1 MKPRRMVR
9 AEYDERRP
17 VWLVLW
23 LLVLALFGV
32 AISVTATHSRP
43 EQPAERPTQVRTPY
57 LSPKDPTHDRN

>member
-23 LLVLALFGV
+23 LLVLALFGA

-43 EQPAERPTQVRTPY
+43 EQPAERPIQVRHAVFITEGP
-57 LSPKDPTHDRN
+57 NA